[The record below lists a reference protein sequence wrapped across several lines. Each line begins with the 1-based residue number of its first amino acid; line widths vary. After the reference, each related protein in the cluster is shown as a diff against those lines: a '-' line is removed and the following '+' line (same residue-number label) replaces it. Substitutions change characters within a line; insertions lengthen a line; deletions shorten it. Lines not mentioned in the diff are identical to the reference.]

1 MLLGCPVNPYKD
13 KKLCLKCVKQ
23 TERSEKVLNQYG
35 IETYSIEPEPEAI
48 DYTEPESREEL
59 LNFLYDGMPIGRTVF
74 NNVSSLSGD
83 IFFDATNDFTHDVL
97 ENAISLYNF
106 SKAFV
111 KKNHVDTVSVWNG
124 RRSCDGAVVLAAK
137 KQGIKHSVFISG
149 AKHMSVSMM
158 EDSIAF
164 QDIRHHRS
172 KLKEIYGRFDEKNDW
187 DAAKEASSKYY
198 YMAQG
203 GDNGHSRPYG
213 MPVCSKSFVASPTV
227 FENGHK
233 RKLAVFVGTYLEIA
247 GVDGFNENL
256 NVEYGDFYEAVRRI
270 CSDDEI
276 LANHEVVV
284 RWHPNTNVR
293 GNELS
298 KLTQVVEETSINVTH
313 FLPEE
318 PYDSYKLLSDS
329 DVIIVIGSSM
339 AVEAAYLKKKII
351 FVGNNIFDEFIFPVV
366 SKHQQLVSHLMSDLS
381 YDMER
386 AYKESLVYGYYRI
399 TRCSFLIERIRYVER
414 NKYRS
419 TYSID
424 NYIVIDK
431 KPKLYLLRLA
441 VYRMGLNS
449 SLKTLIGY
457 FKSSTSRAER

>member
-1 MLLGCPVNPYKD
+1 
-13 KKLCLKCVKQ
+13 
-23 TERSEKVLNQYG
+23 
-35 IETYSIEPEPEAI
+35 
-48 DYTEPESREEL
+48 
-59 LNFLYDGMPIGRTVF
+59 
-74 NNVSSLSGD
+74 
-83 IFFDATNDFTHDVL
+83 
-97 ENAISLYNF
+97 
-106 SKAFV
+106 
-111 KKNHVDTVSVWNG
+111 
-124 RRSCDGAVVLAAK
+124 
-137 KQGIKHSVFISG
+137 
-149 AKHMSVSMM
+149 
-158 EDSIAF
+158 
-164 QDIRHHRS
+164 
-172 KLKEIYGRFDEKNDW
+172 
-187 DAAKEASSKYY
+187 
-198 YMAQG
+198 
-203 GDNGHSRPYG
+203 
-213 MPVCSKSFVASPTV
+213 
-227 FENGHK
+227 
-233 RKLAVFVGTYLEIA
+233 
-247 GVDGFNENL
+247 
-256 NVEYGDFYEAVRRI
+256 VRRI